1 VDAATATSL
10 NGSDVEMLN
19 GSTVSISIQGDT
31 LYINDSAVIAAD
43 VTATNGIIHVIDA
56 VLTPAES

>member
-1 VDAATATSL
+1 
-10 NGSDVEMLN
+10 MLN

>member
-1 VDAATATSL
+1 
-10 NGSDVEMLN
+10 MLS
-19 GSTVSISIQGDT
+19 GDTVSISVQGDT
-31 LYINDSAVIAAD
+31 LYINDSAVIAED